1 MANLDRLKLLRE
13 TVLANPDKW
22 EQRNWAK
29 KTKCGTYLCFAG
41 WAVTL
46 KGEELDWASPVE
58 AQADILHWGF
68 AVTGKLANGRTIS
81 NEARKWLDLDYEQ
94 ADKLFYSDQFN
105 GLDHLNELIA
115 ETEMEQ
121 ENG

>member
-1 MANLDRLKLLRE
+1 MANLERLKLLRE
-13 TVLANPDKW
+13 TVIANPDKW

-29 KTKCGTYLCFAG
+29 KTECGTTLCFAG

-46 KGEELDWASPVE
+46 KGEELF
-58 AQADILHWGF
+58 WGF
-68 AVTGKLANGRTIS
+68 PEAMQEDIQYYGFVITGTLESGRTIS
-81 NEARKWLDLDYEQ
+81 SVAQAWLDLDYDQ

-115 ETEMEQ
+115 ETELEQ

>member
-13 TVLANPDKW
+13 TVIANPDRW

-29 KTKCGTYLCFAG
+29 KTECGTTLCFAG
-41 WAVTL
+41 WAATL
-46 KGEELDWASPVE
+46 KGEELF
-58 AQADILHWGF
+58 WGF
-68 AVTGKLANGRTIS
+68 PETMQEDIQYYGFVITGTLANGRTIS
-81 NEARKWLDLDYEQ
+81 GVAKEWLGLDYDQ

-115 ETEMEQ
+115 ETELEQ